1 MNDISD
7 LKLLYVE
14 DELNT
19 LLLYEKYFKSKFEV
33 VYTARDGIKALE
45 TYTKYKPDLLILDI
59 NIPLLNGLELTKK
72 IRKFDNNT
80 KIILLTARDDKETLI
95 EAIGLDVFMYLEK
108 PLTRNS
114 LKSMFHKIETFY
126 ENELYKTIIFYKDEL
141 NEFTWNITK
150 KILLQNKEIIK
161 LTKKE
166 ALLLELFINKPNE
179 IIPFEMI
186 YDRIW
191 TEDSYK
197 NFSIP
202 SIKTLVKNLRSKLPA
217 STIKSSYG
225 EGFMFNLK

>member
-1 MNDISD
+1 MNDISE

-19 LLLYEKYFKSKFEV
+19 LLLYEKYFKSKFEI

-45 TYTKYKPDLLILDI
+45 IYTKYKPNLLILDI
-59 NIPLLNGLELTKK
+59 NLPFLNGLELTKK
-72 IRKFDNNT
+72 IRKFDNET
-80 KIILLTARDDKETLI
+80 KIILLTARDDKEILI
-95 EAIGLDVFMYLEK
+95 QAIGLDVLMYLEK

-114 LKSMFHKIETFY
+114 LKNMFDKVEASY
-126 ENELYKTIIFYKDEL
+126 ENQLYKTLVIYKDEL
-141 NEFTWNITK
+141 NEFIWNSTK
-150 KILLQNKEIIK
+150 KVLLQNKEIIK

-166 ALLLELFINKPNE
+166 LLLLELFINKPNE
-179 IIPFEMI
+179 IIPFELI
-186 YDRIW
+186 YDKVWI
-191 TEDSYK
+191 EDSYK

-225 EGFMFNLK
+225 AGFIFNLK

>member
-1 MNDISD
+1 MNDISE

-95 EAIGLDVFMYLEK
+95 QAIGLDVLMYLEK

-114 LKSMFHKIETFY
+114 LKSMFDKIELSY
-126 ENELYKTIIFYKDEL
+126 ENELYKTIVFYKDEL

-150 KILLQNKEIIK
+150 KVLLQNKEIIK

-186 YDRIW
+186 YDKVWI
-191 TEDSYK
+191 EDSYK

-202 SIKTLVKNLRSKLPA
+202 SIKTLVKNLRSKLPE

-225 EGFMFNLK
+225 AGFIFNLK